1 MAACCVSTHLRSSAI
16 TLDGGVGW
24 GDGVA
29 ASVGSQF
36 GEHSFTFG
44 GQKSLTVV
52 TFLVY
57 GYGRRYF
64 HFMEARTSLLA
75 QTVKNLPV
83 MQEAWVQSLSE
94 EDRLEKGMSTHSSI
108 LA

>member
-1 MAACCVSTHLRSSAI
+1 
-16 TLDGGVGW
+16 
-24 GDGVA
+24 
-29 ASVGSQF
+29 
-36 GEHSFTFG
+36 
-44 GQKSLTVV
+44 
-52 TFLVY
+52 
-57 GYGRRYF
+57 
-64 HFMEARTSLLA
+64 MEARTSLLA